1 MGPEN
6 DQDPVEVRVTIDPT
20 SAKYPSNSHKQ
31 RDAETPKVEKVITGK
46 VVMRKPTLG
55 KRIKETFT
63 GDDANTVG
71 DYILFEVL
79 IPSAKATIVDAGK
92 EILERLFFGD
102 FRNRPRV
109 GGNMNSHTPYNTMH
123 DRPNPVRRGQPQQDR
138 RPPLSR
144 QTRATHNFDDVVLP
158 TRGEAELVLSSLEDL
173 IEQFEFASVQ
183 DLYDL
188 LGETAEYTDSKWG
201 WSDLRGARALQV
213 RGGYLLDLPPT
224 EPID

>member
-46 VVMRKPTLG
+46 AVMRKPTLG

-138 RPPLSR
+138 RPQLSR

-201 WSDLRGARALQV
+201 WSDLRGARAIQV